1 MFSKDDL
8 SVWESLKKTLK
19 PMLNH
24 RENQAVSFPKR
35 LRVRPCPQ
43 AELMSVL
50 DLHGLTVETAYQTLR
65 QFITLHVRQNSK
77 IITVIT
83 GKGSK
88 EKEGLIHKE
97 IKGWLETPFFRE
109 KINQIRWQNGGGAL
123 EIMLKRNKKK

>member
-1 MFSKDDL
+1 MFSQDDL
-8 SVWESLKKTLK
+8 SVWESLKNTLK
-19 PMLNH
+19 PIFCH

-43 AELMSVL
+43 TELLNVL
-50 DLHGLTVETAYQTLR
+50 DLHGLTVEMAYQTLK
-65 QFITLHVRQNSK
+65 QFINLHIQQNSK
-77 IITVIT
+77 MITIIT

-109 KINQIRWQNGGGAL
+109 RINQIRWQNGGGAL
-123 EIMLKRNKKK
+123 EIMLKRKKKK